1 MTVTTTDVS
10 LAQQTIS
17 DHTRSTPVF
26 KVRGHELGIDCDIW
40 FKLEYLQISGTFKG
54 RGATNF
60 IRTSSF
66 GEAGVVAASGGNH
79 GAAIAYAARAA
90 GVPANIFVPTIS
102 APAKV
107 AKLRSYGATVHQV
120 GAVFAEA
127 FGSAVKFLD
136 LNDGLMAHPYNDE
149 LVIAGAGT
157 VALEFERQVGP
168 LDQIIVACGG
178 GGLAAGVA
186 AWCGDRTTVICCETS
201 GTAGYAAA
209 VDAGR
214 PVPVEISG
222 VAGDALGATS
232 IGEIP
237 WRILSSVETASVVVS
252 DEAALQAKEF
262 LWSNFNIVAEPSACV
277 PLAAI
282 LTKAWV
288 PKGDV
293 GLVICGANTELAS

>member
-1 MTVTTTDVS
+1 M
-10 LAQQTIS
+10 
-17 DHTRSTPVF
+17 
-26 KVRGHELGIDCDIW
+26 
-40 FKLEYLQISGTFKG
+40 
-54 RGATNF
+54 
-60 IRTSSF
+60 SSF

-102 APAKV
+102 APTKV

-127 FGSAVKFLD
+127 YDEAVKFLD
-136 LNDGLMAHPYNDE
+136 FNGGLMAHPYNDE

-157 VALEFERQVGP
+157 VALEFEQQVGP

-178 GGLAAGVA
+178 GGLASGVA
-186 AWCGDRTTVICCETS
+186 AWCGERTMVICCETY

-209 VDAGR
+209 VNAGQ
-214 PVPVEISG
+214 PVPIEISG

-237 WRILSSVETASVVVS
+237 WGILSSVDAPSVVVS
-252 DEAALQAKEF
+252 DEAMLQAKEF
-262 LWSNFNIVAEPSACV
+262 LWANFNIVAEPSACV

-288 PKGDV
+288 PEGNF
-293 GLVICGANTELAS
+293 GLVICGANTELTA